1 MTTTLQLELVTPE
14 ALMMSE
20 AVGMAVIPGVEGDM
34 GIMAD
39 HAPTVS
45 TLRPGLV
52 TVHDDANGTATR
64 RIFVGGGVAE
74 VTGQRCII
82 LAEEAAEL
90 TEIDRA
96 KADARLREA
105 LAAVEAASSEGEL
118 AQAEA
123 GLSIAQ
129 AQVAALT
136 QHS

>member
-1 MTTTLQLELVTPE
+1 
-14 ALMMSE
+14 MMSE

-52 TVHDDANGTATR
+52 SVHDDVNSAATR
-64 RIFVGGGVAE
+64 YIFVSGGVAE

-90 TEIDRA
+90 DEIDRA
-96 KADARLREA
+96 KADARLTEA

-118 AQAEA
+118 ARAEA

-129 AQVAALT
+129 AQVDVLT